1 MKITYR
7 THKLFRHA
15 GIYLQVWGKW
25 YRVFR
30 IGPR

>member
-7 THKLFRHA
+7 TPKLFAHA
-15 GIYLQVWGKW
+15 GVYLRVWGKW

-30 IGPR
+30 VGPR

>member
-1 MKITYR
+1 MKLAYR
-7 THKLFRHA
+7 TPKLFHHA

-30 IGPR
+30 VGPR

>member
-7 THKLFRHA
+7 TPKLFHHA
-15 GIYLQVWGKW
+15 GVYIHVFGKW

-30 IGPR
+30 VGPR